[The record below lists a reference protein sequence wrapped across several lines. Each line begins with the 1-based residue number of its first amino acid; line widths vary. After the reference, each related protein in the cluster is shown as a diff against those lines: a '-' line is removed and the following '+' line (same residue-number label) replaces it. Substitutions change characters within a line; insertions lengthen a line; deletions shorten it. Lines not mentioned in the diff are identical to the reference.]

1 MTTSHI
7 HNRLQSM
14 TALAVGLGAL
24 VLTGPALVAADG
36 DLDLSYVPDSDFEFT
51 SMPPFL
57 TVIDDHLYY
66 QRFNSPIQ
74 RLRTDGSLDTEW
86 SIPLTGVSGVV
97 IVELRK
103 TPWGAWL
110 FQPFN
115 AIYLNPGAGASQ
127 RLSYPTG
134 NGGSAFAL
142 DDGTIVVANGVGRIN
157 RDGTR
162 DPRFGRQATF
172 FPVPFND
179 RAGGSMSGGPNT
191 VAIIDRQ
198 GRMII
203 GGNFNQ
209 VGTFER
215 MALVRILSD
224 GTADPTWNPGAALGI
239 TLDESGRISA
249 LPYALALG
257 PENSVVV
264 GLRLVST
271 TGEPTFSFAV
281 IAAEGNVSAEFDV
294 QDLRMPTAPVVQPDG
309 RILIGGILGPSESE
323 PLRAVVRL
331 EPDGTPDPTFDV
343 ELGFASGTIV
353 IRSLALDERGRLY
366 FGGFFDSVN
375 GVARPGLARVFAY
388 EPPARPLSLQ
398 VTAHQPRIATNEFLY
413 LTAEVEGYPPPTLQ
427 WYRDGILLTGETNR
441 GLRLAI
447 ADPDLVGEFKLV
459 ANNGE
464 ETGEMV
470 FPAVDLAE
478 RSTRPGS
485 LDPHFARSLPQ
496 INDVMQLLPV
506 DDGSVFVGGG
516 DKNNLNTER
525 RPMVGRLT
533 PDLNPDAGFGED
545 GFVSGNGIVET
556 LVLLPE
562 GGLMVTGEFSEI
574 GGVLTSGFAILNE
587 SGQVLHL
594 DYPILDQSHVS
605 SALRLPD
612 GKLVIAGRF
621 TTVNGEP
628 AYRLARLHPNL
639 SFDPTLT
646 SLLEPWQFIDD
657 LQLDAQNRL
666 LVSGE
671 RIFAVAPI
679 SNAPPTGLQR
689 LLDDGTPDPTF
700 QPVEGA
706 ARKVF
711 VEPGGTLLVGLPP
724 RRFDADGQLIAEFE
738 LEWGSHEVDHRAFDA
753 DHRMIRLADGSVV
766 APRFIPQ
773 QLFQFSFI
781 RWFAA
786 GLRDYHFKTHF
797 DRDGHNPHVR
807 AACLMPDGSLLVS
820 TIYYGNILEPAPA
833 PEEARRLV
841 RVPVDAD
848 SRLKPTGVAAGEFR
862 VQLETQPDR
871 SYEIRRRVSLD
882 SPASEVVTELDGD
895 GYVRDIST
903 PADQPMLFL
912 ELRRQ

>member
-1 MTTSHI
+1 MP
-7 HNRLQSM
+7 NYE
-14 TALAVGLGAL
+14 
-24 VLTGPALVAADG
+24 P
-36 DLDLSYVPDSDFEFT
+36 LSST
-51 SMPPFL
+51 
-57 TVIDDHLYY
+57 
-66 QRFNSPIQ
+66 
-74 RLRTDGSLDTEW
+74 
-86 SIPLTGVSGVV
+86 PL
-97 IVELRK
+97 
-103 TPWGAWL
+103 
-110 FQPFN
+110 
-115 AIYLNPGAGASQ
+115 SQ
-127 RLSYPTG
+127 RLIYSTG
-134 NGGSAFAL
+134 TSGGGSAFPL
-142 DDGTIVVANGVGRIN
+142 NDGTIVVANSITRIY
-157 RDGTR
+157 RDGTI
-162 DPRFGRQATF
+162 DPRFGRQAAF
-172 FPVPFND
+172 VSAPFSD
-179 RAGGSMSGGPNT
+179 GAGMGMTGGPET

-203 GGNFNQ
+203 GGNFKQ
-209 VGTFER
+209 VGVYER
-215 MALVRILSD
+215 MALVRVLAD
-224 GTADPTWNPGAALGI
+224 GPPDPTWNAGAELGI
-239 TLDESGRISA
+239 SLSEQSGRISA
-249 LPYALALG
+249 FPYALALG

-271 TGEPTFSFAV
+271 TGEPTFGFAV
-281 IAAEGNVSAEFDV
+281 IDDEGNVSAEFDV
-294 QDLRMPTAPVVQPDG
+294 QDLQMPTAPVVQPDG
-309 RILIGGILGPSESE
+309 RILIGGSLGPSAGE

-331 EPDGTPDPTFDV
+331 EPDGTPDPSFDV
-343 ELGFASGTIV
+343 ELEFASGTVV

-366 FGGFFDSVN
+366 LGGSFDTVN

-388 EPPARPLSLQ
+388 EPPAQPISLR
-398 VTAHQPRIATNEFLY
+398 VTTHQARIATNEFLY

-427 WYRDGILLTGETNR
+427 WYRDGVLLTGETNR

-447 ADPDLVGEFKLV
+447 ANPDLVGEFKLV
-459 ANNGE
+459 ADNGE
-464 ETGEMV
+464 ESRELL
-470 FPAVDLAE
+470 FPAVNLAE
-478 RSTRPGS
+478 RSTVPGS
-485 LDPHFARSLPQ
+485 LDPHFERSLPQ
-496 INDVMQLLPV
+496 INDVMHLLPV

-525 RPMVGRLT
+525 RPMVGHLT
-533 PDLNPDAGFGED
+533 PDLTPDAGFGEN
-545 GFVSGNGIVET
+545 GFVSGSGIVET

-574 GGVLTSGFAILNE
+574 GGVPAYGFAILNE

-621 TTVNGEP
+621 STVNSQP
-628 AYRLARLHPNL
+628 AYRLARLHPDL
-639 SFDPTLT
+639 SFDTTLT
-646 SLLEPWQFIDD
+646 SPLEPWQFIDD

-711 VEPGGTLLVGLPP
+711 VEPEGTLLVGLPP

-738 LEWGSHEVDHRAFDA
+738 LEWGTHEVDHRAFDA
-753 DHRMIRLADGSVV
+753 DHRMIRLADGSAV

-773 QLFQFSFI
+773 RLFHYSFV
-781 RWFAA
+781 RWFAD
-786 GLRDYHFKTHF
+786 GLRDYHFETLF

-820 TIYYGNILEPAPA
+820 TIYYGNILEPPPP

-871 SYEIRRRVSLD
+871 SYEIRRRVALD